1 MWEEQNVCI
10 ASRSHQTIR
19 GRLTLKQYGT
29 AGHVAVFYKSEG
41 PGVIDTILAQHGY
54 ARRVATFV
62 PHFVAVPFMVAAS
75 DLIATV
81 PERLARVFARVLK
94 LQVLAAPLAI
104 PPFRL
109 AMLWH
114 ERNDRDAA
122 HLWLRTLIA
131 DTAMK
136 VK

>member
-1 MWEEQNVCI
+1 MVRN
-10 ASRSHQTIR
+10 R
-19 GRLTLKQYGT
+19 
-29 AGHVAVFYKSEG
+29 AV
-41 PGVIDTILAQHGY
+41 
-54 ARRVATFV
+54 
-62 PHFVAVPFMVAAS
+62 VPFIVASS

-81 PERLARVFARVLK
+81 PERLARLFASMLK

-122 HLWLRTLIA
+122 HLWLRNLIA
-131 DTAMK
+131 KTAMK